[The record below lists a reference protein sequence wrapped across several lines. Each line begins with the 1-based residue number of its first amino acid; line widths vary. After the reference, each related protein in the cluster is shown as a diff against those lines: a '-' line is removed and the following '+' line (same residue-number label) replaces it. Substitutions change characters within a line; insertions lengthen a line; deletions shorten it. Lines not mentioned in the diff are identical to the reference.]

1 MRIIN
6 LFKHGSAF
14 RLMRSF
20 LTLALLLILVAG
32 SQASSQ
38 ERSEND
44 EPADIALYQALLD
57 LTSPWTVMCVA
68 AHPDD
73 EDGATLTLLRRGYGV
88 HTVTLFSTYG
98 EGGQN
103 AIGPDLYE
111 ELGAI
116 RARET
121 QNAARVQGSEPYF
134 LGLPDF
140 GFSKSADEALKVWG
154 HDEALR
160 RMVLQIRTLRPDV
173 IITNHDT
180 VSGHGHHQATGRLV
194 LEAFDAAADPNRF
207 PEQLRAGGVG
217 LSVWQV
223 QRLFV
228 RANFEGGTAAA
239 AAGSKTAE
247 EEAERN
253 RGIVSIDPNERDT
266 VRGLTYAEQALRALQ
281 QHASQGPWP
290 KAVAAAGAPVRRYRL
305 VRAAKASAPLPVNAP
320 SLLGGMSLP
329 TGMAEQLMPL
339 AAKALLPLYVAN
351 GRKSQG
357 VLAALIAARKGGLFA
372 GAGQASDTA
381 RLRLMTERLDRA
393 LALASG
399 VRVTLVPR
407 EDVLVPDTT
416 TQFSWSITNHGES
429 EARITEIDFQ
439 DLLNESEIEVPKT
452 LAPGATLNLTASR
465 FAPRDAAL
473 SVPHAAHLYD
483 GLLFGHQFGVRVYI
497 EEGGVRFPVAANT
510 RLDVAPA
517 VEIVNISPSPY
528 VRTPATLNRE
538 MIFKL
543 RLTSHRSTPFKGE
556 IVITNPANSISEVG
570 PQVSLGPKETRE
582 VVFKSRA
589 IPVNTPDESRIPRPR
604 FDTLQ
609 IRLRRDNSTDAV
621 AQRDVRVISNDAQV
635 APGLRV
641 GYVPSYDESLRD
653 ALRALGVESR
663 ELKIADVSTGD
674 LASFDTIIIDNRGYQ
689 AHPELI
695 GSNAR
700 LLDYVRAG
708 GTLVVFY
715 HKTNEW
721 NPDPRAERGQLAPY
735 PLTLGNS
742 RVTDENALVT
752 FADPQHALLRWP
764 NRINA
769 DDFRGWI
776 QERGLYY
783 PKEWDTAHYSALL
796 TMNDEGEPPLRGGL
810 LVADYGRGQYIYT
823 SMVWYRQLRAGIP
836 GGYRMFANM
845 ISYGRAPAGTKP
857 PQRAPT
863 PRRFN

>member
-1 MRIIN
+1 MLIIN
-6 LFKHGSAF
+6 LFKHASAL
-14 RLMRSF
+14 RLLRSL
-20 LTLALLLILVAG
+20 LTLALLLIAFAG
-32 SQASSQ
+32 SDARAQQQQ

-103 AIGPDLYE
+103 AIGPGLYE

-121 QNAARVQGSEPYF
+121 IKASRVQGSEPYF

-154 HDEALR
+154 HEKALR
-160 RMVLQIRTLRPDV
+160 LMVLQIRKLRPDV

-194 LEAFDAAADPNRF
+194 LEAFDAAANPNRF
-207 PEQLRAGGVG
+207 PEQLREGG
-217 LSVWQV
+217 LTTWQV

-228 RANFEGGTAAA
+228 RANFEGG
-239 AAGSKTAE
+239 AGNKTAE

-266 VRGLTYAEQALRALQ
+266 VRGLTYAEQSLRALQ

-290 KAVAAAGAPVRRYRL
+290 KAVPAAGAPVRRYRL
-305 VRAAKASAPLPVNAP
+305 VRAAKTSAPLPVNAP

-329 TGMAEQLMPL
+329 ADMAEQLMPL
-339 AAKALLPLYVAN
+339 AAKALLPFYVAN
-351 GRKSQG
+351 GRKAEG
-357 VLAALIAARKGGLFA
+357 VLAALIAARKGGLFSDA
-372 GAGQASDTA
+372 VGASDTA
-381 RLRLMTERLDRA
+381 RLRLMNERLDRA

-399 VRVTLVPR
+399 IRVTLTPR

-416 TQFSWSITNHGES
+416 TRFSWSITNQGEA
-429 EARITEIDFQ
+429 EARIVEIDSQ
-439 DLLNESEIEVPKT
+439 DLRNESVIETPKR

-465 FAPRDAAL
+465 FVPRDAAL

-483 GLLFGHQFGVRVYI
+483 GLLFGQQFGVRVHV
-497 EEGGVRFPVAANT
+497 EEGGVRFPVTANT

-528 VRTPATLNRE
+528 VWTPATLNRE
-538 MIFKL
+538 MTFKL
-543 RLTSHRSTPFKGE
+543 RLTSHLSTPFKGE
-556 IVITNPANSISEVG
+556 IVISSPAKSISEVG
-570 PQVSLGPKETRE
+570 PRVLLAPKETRE
-582 VVFKSRA
+582 VVFKSNV
-589 IPVNTPDESRIPRPR
+589 IPAGKPDERRIARPR

-609 IRLRRDNSTDAV
+609 IKLRRDKSTDAV
-621 AQRDVRVISNDAQV
+621 AQRDVRVIYSDAQV
-635 APGLRV
+635 APRLRV

-653 ALRALGVESR
+653 ALAALGVESR
-663 ELKIADVSTGD
+663 ELKIDDVLTGD

-695 GSNAR
+695 RSNAR

-721 NPDPRAERGQLAPY
+721 NPDPRAERPQLAPY

-752 FADPQHALLRWP
+752 FTDPQHALLRWP
-764 NRINA
+764 NKINA

-796 TMNDEGEPPLRGGL
+796 TMNDTGEPPLRGGL
-810 LVADYGRGQYIYT
+810 LVADYGRGRYIYT

-845 ISYGRAPAGTKP
+845 ISYGRAPRETKTV
-857 PQRAPT
+857 RAQQT
-863 PRRFN
+863 PKRFD

>member
-1 MRIIN
+1 MSIIN
-6 LFKHGSAF
+6 LFKHASAL
-14 RLMRSF
+14 RLLRSL
-20 LTLALLLILVAG
+20 LTLAFLLILVAN
-32 SQASSQ
+32 SQARAQ

-44 EPADIALYQALLD
+44 EPGDIALYQALLD
-57 LTSPWTVMCVA
+57 LTNPWTVMCVA

-121 QNAARVQGSEPYF
+121 TKAARFQGSEPYF

-207 PEQLRAGGVG
+207 PEQLRENG
-217 LSVWQV
+217 LSTWQV
-223 QRLFV
+223 QRLLV
-228 RANFEGGTAAA
+228 RANFEGG
-239 AAGSKTAE
+239 AGSKTAE
-247 EEAERN
+247 EEAERS

-266 VRGLTYAEQALRALQ
+266 VRGLTYAEQSLRALQ

-290 KAVAAAGAPVRRYRL
+290 KAVPAAGAPVRRYRL
-305 VRAAKASAPLPVNAP
+305 VRAAKSSAPLPVNAP

-329 TGMAEQLMPL
+329 TDMAERLMPL
-339 AAKALLPLYVAN
+339 AAKALLPVYVAN

-357 VLAALIAARKGGLFA
+357 VLAALIAARKGGLFSN
-372 GAGQASDTA
+372 AGQASDTA
-381 RLRLMTERLDRA
+381 RMRLMTERLDRA

-399 VRVTLVPR
+399 IRVTLAPR
-407 EDVLVPDTT
+407 EEVLVPDTT
-416 TQFSWSITNHGES
+416 TSFSWSITNQGER
-429 EARITEIDFQ
+429 EARIVEIDFQ
-439 DLLNESEIEVPKT
+439 DLRNESNIETPKT
-452 LAPGATLNLTASR
+452 LAPGATLNLIASR
-465 FAPRDAAL
+465 FVPRDATL
-473 SVPHAAHLYD
+473 SVPHTAHLYD
-483 GLLFGHQFGVRVYI
+483 GLIFGHQFGVRVYI
-497 EEGGVRFPVAANT
+497 EEGGVRFPVAATT

-517 VEIVNISPSPY
+517 VEIVNVSPSPY
-528 VRTPATLNRE
+528 VWTPATLNRE
-538 MIFKL
+538 MTFKL
-543 RLTSHRSTPFKGE
+543 RLTSHLSAPFKGE
-556 IVITNPANSISEVG
+556 IVISSPANSISEAG
-570 PQVSLGPKETRE
+570 PRVSLGPKETRE
-582 VVFKSRA
+582 VVFKSNV
-589 IPVNTPDESRIPRPR
+589 IPVDTPDERRIPRPR

-609 IRLRRDNSTDAV
+609 IKLHRDNSTDAV
-621 AQRDVRVISNDAQV
+621 AQRDVPVIYSDAQV

-653 ALRALGVESR
+653 ALAALGVESR
-663 ELKIADVSTGD
+663 ELKIEDVLTGD
-674 LASFDTIIIDNRGYQ
+674 LASYDTIIIDNRGYQ

-695 GSNAR
+695 SSNAR

-721 NPDPRAERGQLAPY
+721 NPDPRAERPQLAPY

-752 FADPQHALLRWP
+752 FTDPQHALLRWP
-764 NRINA
+764 NKINA

-783 PKEWDTAHYSALL
+783 PQSWDKWYSALL
-796 TMNDEGEPPLRGGL
+796 SMSDGKEAPLRGGL
-810 LVADYGRGQYIYT
+810 LAADYG
-823 SMVWYRQLRAGIP
+823 
-836 GGYRMFANM
+836 
-845 ISYGRAPAGTKP
+845 
-857 PQRAPT
+857 
-863 PRRFN
+863 

>member
-6 LFKHGSAF
+6 LFKHAPALRG
-14 RLMRSF
+14 MRS
-20 LTLALLLILVAG
+20 LLILALLLITVAN
-32 SQASSQ
+32 SQARTQ
-38 ERSEND
+38 EERAEND

-57 LTSPWTVMCVA
+57 LTNPWTVMCVA

-121 QNAARVQGSEPYF
+121 IKASRVQGSEPYF

-140 GFSKSADEALKVWG
+140 GFSKSADEALKFWG
-154 HDEALR
+154 HDKALG
-160 RMVLQIRTLRPDV
+160 RMVLQIRSLRPDV

-180 VSGHGHHQATGRLV
+180 TSGHGHHQATGRLV
-194 LEAFDAAADPNRF
+194 LEAFDAAANPNRF
-207 PEQLRAGGVG
+207 PEQLGENGVTT
-217 LSVWQV
+217 WQV

-228 RANFEGGTAAA
+228 RAGFEGGAA
-239 AAGSKTAE
+239 AAGSRTAE
-247 EEAERN
+247 EESERN
-253 RGIVSIDPNERDT
+253 RGIVSIDPNERDS
-266 VRGLTYAEQALRALQ
+266 VRGLTYAEQSLRALQ

-290 KAVAAAGAPVRRYRL
+290 KAVPAAGAPVRRYRL
-305 VRAAKASAPLPVNAP
+305 VRAAKTSAPLPASAP

-329 TGMAEQLMPL
+329 ADMAEQLMPL
-339 AAKALLPLYVAN
+339 AARAFLPFYVAN
-351 GRKSQG
+351 GRKAGG
-357 VLAALIAARKGGLFA
+357 VFAALIAARKGGLFSAA
-372 GAGQASDTA
+372 GREGDAA
-381 RLRLMTERLDRA
+381 RLRLMNERMDRA

-399 VRVTLVPR
+399 IRVTLVPS
-407 EDVLVPDTT
+407 EDVLMPGTT
-416 TQFSWSITNHGES
+416 TPFSWSITNQGES
-429 EARITEIDFQ
+429 EARIVEIDFQ
-439 DLLNESEIEVPKT
+439 DLRDESKIETPRT
-452 LAPGATLNLTASR
+452 LAPGTALKMIASR
-465 FAPRDAAL
+465 FVPRDATL
-473 SVPHAAHLYD
+473 SVPHSAHLYD
-483 GLLFGHQFGVRVYI
+483 GLLFGHQFGVRVYV
-497 EEGGVRFPVAANT
+497 EEGGVRFPVTAIA

-517 VEIVNISPSPY
+517 VEINSLSPSSY
-528 VRTPATLNRE
+528 VLTPATLNRE
-538 MIFKL
+538 QTFKI
-543 RLTSHRSTPFKGE
+543 RLTNHRHVPFKGVVM
-556 IVITNPANSISEVG
+556 ISSSANNGHDVG
-570 PQVSLGPKETRE
+570 PVVSLESQETRDF
-582 VVFKSRA
+582 VLKSNA
-589 IPVNTPDESRIPRPR
+589 IPLNRPDEHGTVRPR
-604 FDTLQ
+604 FDKLQ
-609 IRLRRDNSTDAV
+609 VKLYQGDSTNAV
-621 AQRDVRVISNDAQV
+621 AQRDVRVIYVDAQV

-653 ALRALGVESR
+653 ALTALGVESR
-663 ELKIADVSTGD
+663 ELKINDVLTGD

-695 GSNAR
+695 RSNAR

-708 GTLVVFY
+708 GTLLVFY

-721 NPDPRAERGQLAPY
+721 NPDPRAERTQLAPY

-752 FADPQHALLRWP
+752 ITEPQHALLRWP

-769 DDFRGWI
+769 DDFRGWV

-783 PKEWDTAHYSALL
+783 PKEWDTAHYSAPL
-796 TMNDEGEPPLRGGL
+796 TMNDTGEPPLRGGL
-810 LVADYGRGQYIYT
+810 LIADYGRGRYIYT
-823 SMVWYRQLRAGIP
+823 SMVWYRQLRAGVP

-845 ISYGRAPAGTKP
+845 ISYGRRAPAETKTV
-857 PQRAPT
+857 RAPT
-863 PRRFN
+863 PKRFN